1 MKKLIRLAS
10 CVLVLVLSVFML
22 ACAPASLD
30 KAKEKM
36 EKAGYKVSVVTED
49 EGEGIVY
56 AYKGNEKIMAIMFE
70 DKEDAEEFYNDSVKM
85 YAFILFDMDNAVL
98 EGKWIYSGTAQA
110 IKDFN

>member
-22 ACAPASLD
+22 ACTPTSLD

-36 EKAGYKVSVVTED
+36 EKAGYEVSVVAED

-85 YAFILFDMDNAVL
+85 SLASVGLFRSCL
-98 EGKWIYSGTAQA
+98 HRGSSFWKTHGTH
-110 IKDFN
+110 